1 MLCLD
6 LVNVSNDLI
15 ASAQTSCI
23 HEVTHAVS
31 IQKQPCMTMTYAA
44 YALHAVL
51 QVCDRG
57 SGDVLVLARHLL
69 DEFCMDCHPGFSVV
83 LRVAPLHAERF

>member
-6 LVNVSNDLI
+6 SVNVSNDLM

-23 HEVTHAVS
+23 HEVTHAFS
-31 IQKQPCMTMTYAA
+31 IQKQRYMTMTYT
-44 YALHAVL
+44 LHAVL